1 MDASNRTKCILL
13 DNQQCMTQS
22 TLISLHLSEF
32 IQGWFC
38 SYPLAVN
45 LDRCTGSCNAVND
58 LSDRVYVL
66 NRIEDLNLTVLMW

>member
-1 MDASNRTKCILL
+1 MMILL
-13 DNQQCMTQS
+13 M
-22 TLISLHLSEF
+22 

-58 LSDRVYVL
+58 LSDRVCVL